1 MNMRKLKYTTIKK
14 LSMALLC
21 IFTLVSAASG
31 CGASPSPSDTTL
43 SEKPVFDSVK
53 YDSFENGLS
62 AFYGNYSKMMVYI
75 MNRFMATDPK
85 TSLESDEKNDYYD
98 NMLLLMAVIDLELSI
113 LPEYDLLDV
122 IQDYTDR
129 AEGKLLISGY
139 YGYKIKQNAGL
150 KFGCAEFDGKTIE
163 GTVDAANNMMKF
175 TVDEKILADV
185 SCRTVA
191 EIVINSP
198 DYFVMRCSK
207 SVIENNSAPSPAK
220 TVYILVRDG
229 LAQLAYFE
237 GNADVSKYVGL
248 DLLID
253 YNMNALAFGVGT
265 VLNFEMVL

>member
-1 MNMRKLKYTTIKK
+1 MNMRKLKYTTGKK

-43 SEKPVFDSVK
+43 SEKPMFDSVK
-53 YDSFENGLS
+53 YDSFENGMS
-62 AFYGNYSKMMVYI
+62 TFYDNYSEMKAYI

-85 TSLESDEKNDYYD
+85 TSLDSDEKNDYYD
-98 NMLLLMAVIDLELSI
+98 NMLLLMAVIDLELSV

-129 AEGKLLISGY
+129 AEGNLLISGY
-139 YGYKIKQNAGL
+139 YGYKIKQNSGL
-150 KFGCAEFDGKTIE
+150 KFGCAESDGKTIE
-163 GTVDAANNMMKF
+163 GTVDAANNLMKF
-175 TVDEKILADV
+175 IVDEKIQSGV

-207 SVIENNSAPSPAK
+207 SVMDNNPEPSLAK
-220 TVYILVRDG
+220 TVYILLKDG
-229 LAQLAYFE
+229 SVQLAYFE

-265 VLNFEMVL
+265 VLNFELEL